1 MIIRI
6 EDIKNACAKIL
17 PAVDVNNY
25 SIVTETVQLSVENEV
40 LTLSVTNKEY
50 FVAVKIPVPKE
61 PDFLATVN
69 AQLFLKL
76 ISNITTETVQFT
88 VSDNYLKIKGN
99 GNYKLPLIFDGDSI
113 LEQPKIVIEN
123 KTQEL
128 TIEGEMLHSICN
140 YNLKELSK
148 GGGALFPIQ
157 NFFYLDEQGCVTF
170 TSGACVNQFKLSENV
185 KVLLTTKLVKLFKLF
200 DSSDIVNFTIGKDTV
215 SKELTQTKVMFNT
228 DNIVLVAILP
238 SDDSEISK
246 FPVAAIRNRAFDKY
260 DYTVTFNKEY
270 LLQAITRLLI
280 LSSDSKI
287 DQYLNLT
294 FNGYKVVLQSH
305 DNSSQ
310 EEVIYEKEIEMGGEE
325 YTMSIDAND
334 LRATL
339 ASCNEPYVTFS
350 FGNHQAVT
358 ISRGKV
364 INVISE
370 KV

>member
-1 MIIRI
+1 
-6 EDIKNACAKIL
+6 
-17 PAVDVNNY
+17 
-25 SIVTETVQLSVENEV
+25 
-40 LTLSVTNKEY
+40 
-50 FVAVKIPVPKE
+50 
-61 PDFLATVN
+61 
-69 AQLFLKL
+69 
-76 ISNITTETVQFT
+76 
-88 VSDNYLKIKGN
+88 
-99 GNYKLPLIFDGDSI
+99 
-113 LEQPKIVIEN
+113 
-123 KTQEL
+123 
-128 TIEGEMLHSICN
+128 
-140 YNLKELSK
+140 
-148 GGGALFPIQ
+148 
-157 NFFYLDEQGCVTF
+157 
-170 TSGACVNQFKLSENV
+170 
-185 KVLLTTKLVKLFKLF
+185 
-200 DSSDIVNFTIGKDTV
+200 
-215 SKELTQTKVMFNT
+215 MFNT

-246 FPVAAIRNRAFDKY
+246 FPVTAIRNRAFDKY

-280 LSSDSKI
+280 QSSDSKI

-339 ASCNEPYVTFS
+339 ASCNESYVTFS

>member
-25 SIVTETVQLSVENEV
+25 SIVTETVQLSVKDEV

-50 FVAVKIPVPKE
+50 FVAIKIPAPKE

-76 ISNITTETVQFT
+76 ISNITTETVQFA
-88 VSDNYLKIKGN
+88 VSDTCLKIRGN

-113 LEQPKIVIEN
+113 LEQPEIVINN

-128 TIEGEMLHSICN
+128 TIKGEMLHSICN
-140 YNLKELSK
+140 YNLKELFK
-148 GGGALFPIQ
+148 GSGALFPIQ
-157 NFFYLDEQGCVTF
+157 NFFYLDEQGCMTF
-170 TSGACVNQFKLSENV
+170 TSGACVNQFRLDTEV

-200 DSSDIVNFTIGKDTV
+200 DSSDLVNFTIGKDVV
-215 SKELTQTKVMFNT
+215 STELTQTKVMFST
-228 DNIVLVAILP
+228 DNIQLVAILP
-238 SDDSEISK
+238 TDDSDISK
-246 FPVAAIRNRAFDKY
+246 FPVSAIRNRAFDNY
-260 DYTVTFNKEY
+260 TYTVTFDKEY

-280 LSSDSKI
+280 LSSDSKL

-294 FNGYKVVLQSH
+294 FNEYKVTLQSY

-310 EEVIYEKEIEMGGEE
+310 EEVIYEKEIEMGGEQ
-325 YTMSIDAND
+325 YSMSIDAND

-339 ASCNEPYVTFS
+339 TSCNEPYVTFS

-364 INVISE
+364 INIISE